1 MFNTVVATKT
11 IALDADTY
19 ELLRRHRRA
28 GETFSDVVRRQ
39 LLPPAR
45 ISDLAGGLSDT
56 APGVWKEIDR
66 VRRDSRRRDRE
77 RGRRMSDAGGLQ

>member
-1 MFNTVVATKT
+1 MAAKT
-11 IALDADTY
+11 IALDAETY

-39 LLPPAR
+39 LRPPAR
-45 ISDLAGGLSDT
+45 ISDLAGDLNNV

-66 VRRDSRRRDRE
+66 VRRDSRRRDRQ
-77 RGRRMSDAGGLQ
+77 RGRRMTDPGEPP